1 MTRAQFFRALTWTDW
16 VWKVSK
22 TKSQIFK
29 THAKI
34 NLDSAN
40 ICHSWFYVKKD
51 WPNCKLVTKILSY
64 KTICYSVNDK
74 VSRYS
79 ILLQNLKYNFYYIWH
94 WYRPLV
100 TLPILPM
107 FDKVWIEYTNMHY
120 SIKSWLYKNVIWT
133 DYRLINF
140 VIYSVLRSVRRALR

>member
-64 KTICYSVNDK
+64 KTICYSVKDK
-74 VSRYS
+74 VSYS
-79 ILLQNLKYNFYYIWH
+79 LSMLAIFTHCNFYVFRDILYYCKIWNIIFI
-94 WYRPLV
+94 
-100 TLPILPM
+100 T
-107 FDKVWIEYTNMHY
+107 FDIDIDLLSHY
-120 SIKSWLYKNVIWT
+120 LFCQCLTRYELGTPTCTIQ
-133 DYRLINF
+133 
-140 VIYSVLRSVRRALR
+140 

>member
-40 ICHSWFYVKKD
+40 ICHSWLYVKKD
-51 WPNCKLVTKILSY
+51 LPNCKLVTKILSY
-64 KTICYSVNDK
+64 KTICYSVKDK
-74 VSRYS
+74 VSYS
-79 ILLQNLKYNFYYIWH
+79 LSMLAIFTHFSGYTILLQNFKYNFI
-94 WYRPLV
+94 
-100 TLPILPM
+100 TLDIDIDLLS
-107 FDKVWIEYTNMHY
+107 HY
-120 SIKSWLYKNVIWT
+120 LFCQCLTRYELGTPTCTIQ
-133 DYRLINF
+133 
-140 VIYSVLRSVRRALR
+140 